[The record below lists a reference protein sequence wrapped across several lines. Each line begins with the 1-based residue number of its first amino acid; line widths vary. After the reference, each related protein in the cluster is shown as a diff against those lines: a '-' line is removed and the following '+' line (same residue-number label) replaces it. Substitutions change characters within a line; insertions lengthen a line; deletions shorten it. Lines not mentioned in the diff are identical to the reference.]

1 MRILFVCTGNSCR
14 SPMAEAYA
22 AQRCRLAGRAD
33 IEVLSAGSCAWSGSP
48 ASQQAIDTM
57 ADYGIALDCFRSRR
71 LTPELIDSCDLI
83 VTMTG
88 GHRQAVLALAP
99 EAAPRTR
106 LLLERADVPDPYGG
120 TVADYREVFET
131 MLPAL
136 DRLVDTLLQS

>member
-1 MRILFVCTGNSCR
+1 MLILFVCTGNSCR

-57 ADYGIALDCFRSRR
+57 ADYGIALDRFRSRR

-106 LLLERADVPDPYGG
+106 LLLERGHKVITLSHLP
-120 TVADYREVFET
+120 DYREVFES

-136 DRLVDTLLQS
+136 DQLVDTLLQS